1 MKMTDAQKLKRL
13 SDGEALLHLP
23 SIKIRPDS
31 SPLTIATRVR
41 QIQIERGYRSFDD
54 IEQTLD
60 AGTAMNLLMRDFK
73 FTEFY
78 DVREAVEIGMR
89 FRRTTKSQPDNV
101 VYHNTQELRDLQ
113 HELEQAHAAINKLPE
128 WLQNAVLDQSTEP
141 DGIELLIVTA
151 DYDLT

>member
-1 MKMTDAQKLKRL
+1 
-13 SDGEALLHLP
+13 
-23 SIKIRPDS
+23 
-31 SPLTIATRVR
+31 
-41 QIQIERGYRSFDD
+41 
-54 IEQTLD
+54 
-60 AGTAMNLLMRDFK
+60 MNLLMRDFK